1 MTLKIQSIS
10 AKELQQFW
18 ETFPGAKTFLQSEKF
33 ALFREK
39 LGEKTFRLGV
49 FRGAKLVGALQCQKI
64 EARRGTF
71 LHVAH
76 GPLILP
82 AHIDEVLPVL
92 LREIKKLGK
101 KEHCDFVRV
110 SPLLPEL
117 LEDVFQKQNFLPAPL
132 HINPD
137 RTWVLDIQQD
147 EDDILKNMRKS
158 TRYEIRRSEKENIKL
173 SQGNSKEDVKKF
185 WKLHEKTA
193 ARQKFVPFSQKSTQ
207 LEMEVFGKDC
217 QIFTATHNRENIA
230 SSVILF
236 DSHSAYYHQGA
247 SVLSK
252 IPGAHATLWAAIK
265 EAKKRGC
272 TEFNFWGISPSDKP
286 EHPWA
291 GLSRFK
297 RGFGGEERKYLRAQD
312 LPITLKYWLNF
323 VVEKVRRWKRHY

>member
-10 AKELQQFW
+10 AEELQQFW
-18 ETFPGAKTFLQSEKF
+18 ESFSGPKTFLQSRNF

-39 LGEKTFRLGV
+39 LGEQTFRLGA
-49 FRGAKLVGALQCQKI
+49 FYGKKLVGALQCQKI
-64 EARRGTF
+64 IARRGTF

-82 AHIDEVLPVL
+82 PHIEETLPKFL
-92 LREIKKLGK
+92 KELKFLGK
-101 KEHCDFVRV
+101 KEHCDFLRI

-117 LEDVFQKQNFLPAPL
+117 IEDFFAKEHFIPAPL

-137 RTWVLDIQQD
+137 RTWVLDIKQD
-147 EDDILKNMRKS
+147 EDEILKNMRKS
-158 TRYEIRRSEKENIKL
+158 TRYEIRRSEKEGIKL
-173 SQGNSKEDVKKF
+173 SQGNAKEDLEKF

-207 LEMEVFGKDC
+207 IEMEVFGKDC
-217 QIFTATHNRENIA
+217 QVFTATHNRENIA

-252 IPGAHATLWAAIK
+252 IPGAHATLWAAIQ

-272 TEFNFWGISPSDKP
+272 MEFNFWGVSPSEKS

-312 LPITLKYWLNF
+312 LPLTPKYWLNF
-323 VVEKVRRWKRHY
+323 AVEKVRRWKRHY